1 MKAMSRLSGIFSATA
16 VSLAVG
22 ILASS
27 VVAVAPAS
35 ASGIA
40 PSAYTRGVSAVGATT
55 AVLEGKV
62 TDQSSS
68 ASTVTFCLS
77 TSYTTTAGALTCSIT
92 TSTPTLAT
100 YSGSTNVTNGSQTG
114 DMASLSVGSLTRGTA
129 YYYQLV
135 ATNSFGTSHGK
146 VVEVTTDNQSA
157 YENTVSVS
165 PPPAGSFSGS
175 SGGDGWM
182 LTFSS
187 ANVFTVFHQNP
198 SGSNELTASC
208 HNETS
213 TSACAGWNGVD
224 GTGTLPIYDSAH
236 PTASLYPSADESV
249 YFDPTNS
256 YLYVWA
262 VENLSSV
269 YTMGVIG
276 INTLTPTEAMW

>member
-1 MKAMSRLSGIFSATA
+1 
-16 VSLAVG
+16 
-22 ILASS
+22 
-27 VVAVAPAS
+27 
-35 ASGIA
+35 
-40 PSAYTRGVSAVGATT
+40 
-55 AVLEGKV
+55 
-62 TDQSSS
+62 
-68 ASTVTFCLS
+68 
-77 TSYTTTAGALTCSIT
+77 
-92 TSTPTLAT
+92 
-100 YSGSTNVTNGSQTG
+100 
-114 DMASLSVGSLTRGTA
+114 MASLSVGSLTRGTA

-187 ANVFTVFHQNP
+187 TNVFTVFHQNP

-276 INTLTPTEAMW
+276 INTLTPSGSNVVTSIDGTFIPLSGSGEATLFTSGTKRGNYSDAVMEGTDWYSFNADNTTVGAGTHGSEDALVCFDVATGAA